1 MLAKTFA
8 GVLLGLPLSMA
19 LVSLAIWLWPSSSE
33 SVAIPMLM
41 LFFPLWISVM
51 AATFL
56 FRSGVRA
63 WAWLAVANV
72 GAFAALFLAKHTLPG
87 L

>member
-8 GVLLGLPLSMA
+8 GILLGLPLSMA
-19 LVSLAIWLWPSSSE
+19 VVSLAIWLWPHSSE
-33 SVAIPMLM
+33 SVVIPMLM
-41 LFFPLWISVM
+41 LFFPLWIGVM
-51 AATFL
+51 AGAFL
-56 FRSGVRA
+56 FRSGARA
-63 WAWLAVANV
+63 WAWLAIANL

>member
-8 GVLLGLPLSMA
+8 GILLGCPLSMA
-19 LVSLAIWLWPSSSE
+19 VIGLVVYLWPGSSE
-33 SVAIPMLM
+33 AVLMPWLVA
-41 LFFPLWISVM
+41 FFPLWTVVI
-51 AATFL
+51 AATFM
-56 FRSGVRA
+56 FRTGVRA
-63 WAWLAVANV
+63 WGWLAVANV

>member
-8 GVLLGLPLSMA
+8 GIVLGLPLSMA
-19 LVSLAIWLWPSSSE
+19 LVAVAIWLWPHSSE
-33 SVAIPMLM
+33 SVVIPMM
-41 LFFPLWISVM
+41 VIFFPLWIGTM

-56 FRSGVRA
+56 FRTGVRA
-63 WAWLAVANV
+63 WAWLAVANLA
-72 GAFAALFLAKHTLPG
+72 AFATLFLAKHTMPG